1 MISSD
6 RIFGIFFIFQT
17 CIGFM
22 GNSLLFTL
30 YMYTFLILPH
40 KKKPVD
46 VILAHLTL
54 ANALTL
60 IFRGVPN
67 IMSSFGIKLEMSDT
81 GCKIVLYIQRVTRSI
96 SLCTTALQS
105 TFQAVTITPSNHK
118 WAWLKKKIS
127 TFIQPSLLFFWTIN
141 MAIYS
146 VIILKTVAS
155 RNTTEGGIGYYTSSC
170 KSSAYDLQ
178 MSSIFL
184 STVFIR
190 DLFFLSLMTCNSIY
204 MVNILFRH
212 HRKAQH
218 IRSTIQSSQS
228 SPENKATHVIL
239 ILVSCFVFF
248 YWTNT
253 FFTVYLVYLAKK
265 NYQLEKFSNFFSS
278 CYPTICSFFLIK
290 NENRISGIRVM
301 KTRIRIFS
309 S

>member
-6 RIFGIFFIFQT
+6 IIWGIFFIFQT

-30 YMYTFLILPH
+30 YMYTCLIFPH

-46 VILAHLTL
+46 MILAHLTL
-54 ANALTL
+54 ANAPTL
-60 IFRGVPN
+60 IFRGIPN
-67 IMSSFGIKLEMSDT
+67 IITSFGIRVEMGDT
-81 GCKIVLYIQRVTRSI
+81 GCKTVLYIQRVTRSI

-105 TFQAVTITPSNHK
+105 TFQAVTITPSSHK
-118 WAWLKKKIS
+118 WAWLKYKIPA
-127 TFIQPSLLFFWTIN
+127 FLQPSLLFFWMIN

-146 VIILKTVAS
+146 VVLLRTVAN
-155 RNTTEGGIGYYTSSC
+155 RNITDDRLGYQIAYC
-170 KSSAYDLQ
+170 KSSAHDGQ
-178 MSSIFL
+178 ISSIFL
-184 STVFIR
+184 STVFLR
-190 DLFFLSLMTCNSIY
+190 DLSFLSLMTCSSIY
-204 MVNILFRH
+204 MVNILYRH
-212 HRKAQH
+212 HRAAQNV
-218 IRSTIQSSQS
+218 RSTIQSSR

-253 FFTVYLVYLAKK
+253 FLTVYLVYTSKK
-265 NYQLEKFSNFFSS
+265 KEQLEKFNNFFSS

-290 NENRISGIRVM
+290 NENRISRINFM
-301 KTRIRIFS
+301 KPPKRFFS